1 MRDLSDLS
9 ESELLD
15 LLREIA
21 EEIEI
26 RLMQKADL

>member
-1 MRDLSDLS
+1 MSDLSALS

>member
-1 MRDLSDLS
+1 MLDLSDLS

>member
-1 MRDLSDLS
+1 MSDLSTLS